1 MSQSLPWE
9 SASLPNS
16 CNSIYKTEVN
26 TRVREFVELHSSIIP
41 LTDEMIAQGVQ
52 AAVTEKY
59 VRGALHR
66 RLLTELVDAMLAR
79 GLVEVEVQDDYQCMG
94 KWVRAK
100 MTVLT
105 PDSIPGSNSSG
116 SHFFRL

>member
-1 MSQSLPWE
+1 M
-9 SASLPNS
+9 
-16 CNSIYKTEVN
+16 
-26 TRVREFVELHSSIIP
+26 REFVELHSSIIP

-66 RLLTELVDAMLAR
+66 RLLTEFVDAMLAR
-79 GLVEVEVQDDYQCMG
+79 GLVEVEVQDDYQRMG

-100 MTVLT
+100 MTVVKPEGL
-105 PDSIPGSNSSG
+105 PGGNISGSNI
-116 SHFFRL
+116 FRL